1 VRKRF
6 APEDCCFAAAALLHA
21 ILRTSSGFPHIE
33 FPFAGML
40 GCAFLL
46 SRGVHCVVAGKTSSA
61 REVETVIARQ
71 FAGQTD
77 AEGFPKDAAW
87 ETAPAIRFEYDW
99 QGKNADP
106 HLETE
111 VRLLWSENALYVR
124 FLAHFCSITVFA
136 DAEPNGRR
144 DQLWERDVAEVFLQP
159 ASSDGQR
166 YKEFEVSPN
175 GFWIDLDIAAGEKRD
190 LKSGLKRRAN
200 VDEKSKIW
208 TAELVLPMK
217 SLTEHFDPSK
227 TWRVNFLR
235 VEGAAEPRF
244 YSAWRPTGTPVPN
257 FHVPGVFGKLAF
269 EK

>member
-40 GCAFLL
+40 GYAFLF
-46 SRGVHCVVAGKTSSA
+46 SRGVHCVMGGKTSSA
-61 REVETVIARQ
+61 REVVTVIARQ

-87 ETAPAIRFEYDW
+87 ETALAIRFEYDW
-99 QGKNADP
+99 QGTNADP
-106 HLETE
+106 QIETE
-111 VRLLWSENALYVR
+111 VRLLWSESALYVR
-124 FLAHFCSITVFA
+124 FLAHFRSITVFG

-144 DQLWERDVAEVFLQP
+144 DRLWERDVAEVFLQP
-159 ASSDGQR
+159 AGSDGQH

-175 GFWIDLDIAAGEKRD
+175 GFWIDLDIAPGEKRD
-190 LKSGLKRRAN
+190 LKTGLKRRAS

-227 TWRVNFLR
+227 TWRVNFFR
-235 VEGAAEPRF
+235 VEGPSEPRF
-244 YSAWRPTGTPVPN
+244 YSAWQPTGTAAPN
-257 FHVPGVFGKLAF
+257 FHVPDAFGKLAF
-269 EK
+269 RK

>member
-1 VRKRF
+1 MRKRF

-40 GCAFLL
+40 GYAFLF
-46 SRGVHCVVAGKTSSA
+46 SRGVHCVMGGKTSSA
-61 REVETVIARQ
+61 REVVTVIARQ

-87 ETAPAIRFEYDW
+87 ETALAIRFEYDW
-99 QGKNADP
+99 QGTNADP
-106 HLETE
+106 QIETE
-111 VRLLWSENALYVR
+111 VRLLWSESALYVR
-124 FLAHFCSITVFA
+124 FLAHFRSITVFG

-144 DQLWERDVAEVFLQP
+144 DRLWERDVAEVFLQP
-159 ASSDGQR
+159 AGSDGQH

-175 GFWIDLDIAAGEKRD
+175 GFWIDLDIAPGEKRD
-190 LKSGLKRRAN
+190 LKTGLKRRAS

-227 TWRVNFLR
+227 TWRVNFFR
-235 VEGAAEPRF
+235 VEGPSEPRF
-244 YSAWRPTGTPVPN
+244 YSAWQPTGTAAPN
-257 FHVPGVFGKLAF
+257 FHVPDAFGKLAF
-269 EK
+269 RK